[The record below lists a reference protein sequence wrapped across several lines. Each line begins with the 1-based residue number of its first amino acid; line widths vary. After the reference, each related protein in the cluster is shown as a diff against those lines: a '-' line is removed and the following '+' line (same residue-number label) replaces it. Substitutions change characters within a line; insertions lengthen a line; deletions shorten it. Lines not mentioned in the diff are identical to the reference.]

1 MTAPYNMKSAH
12 WFYTYGNDGFPSMTQ
27 GLPSSFFFSFIQIK
41 NCIIYKD
48 DISAMDI
55 FHGMDMNGDDISWIP
70 VRLVLLFH

>member
-12 WFYTYGNDGFPSMTQ
+12 WFYTYGKDGFPWMTQ
-27 GLPSSFFFSFIQIK
+27 GLSSSFFSFIQIK
-41 NCIIYKD
+41 NCIIYR
-48 DISAMDI
+48 DIWAMDI